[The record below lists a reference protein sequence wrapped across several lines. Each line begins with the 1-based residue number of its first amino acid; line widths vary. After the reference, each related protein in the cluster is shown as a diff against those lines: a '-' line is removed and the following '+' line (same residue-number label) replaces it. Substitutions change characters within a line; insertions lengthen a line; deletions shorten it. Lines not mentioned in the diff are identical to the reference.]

1 MLCKC
6 FMKREETVEDGG
18 SVRVDDSKR
27 KSGRWKMTQMK
38 MENTI
43 MADYTVI
50 RGHSGFRTP

>member
-1 MLCKC
+1 
-6 FMKREETVEDGG
+6 MKREETVEDGG